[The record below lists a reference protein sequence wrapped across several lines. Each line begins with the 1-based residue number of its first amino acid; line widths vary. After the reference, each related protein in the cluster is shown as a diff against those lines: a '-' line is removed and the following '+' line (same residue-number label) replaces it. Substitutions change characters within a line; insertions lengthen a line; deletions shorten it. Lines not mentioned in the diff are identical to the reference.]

1 VAQSGYPFEQIMVTT
16 ADGYC
21 LELHR
26 LPRPNS
32 DRVMFLQVRRAS
44 ARPCAPC
51 PQQRTEARGSRAP
64 GAVQHGIMDS
74 SYSFIA
80 KGASDGLAFRAF
92 DKGYDV
98 FMGNFR
104 GTSSLKHSSDH
115 ISARAYWDFTLDD
128 HGNRDLEAF
137 ILEIQRIK
145 SKALA
150 APPPARAPPRRQR
163 AANQTRTV
171 MPRRGST
178 GPPQRR

>member
-1 VAQSGYPFEQIMVTT
+1 MVTT